1 MVLDFRE
8 YLTEVNQNQLYKEFL
23 KVQKNPHQLELALDF
38 KDEIFT
44 NKEDIARH
52 ILRQLN
58 FISIGFE
65 FEMYLMK
72 QNGDDENII
81 SLQDIDR
88 NILETAHKYFDFI
101 DEVNIEN
108 DYIVEFKKEAIKT
121 IDWFLFIIIASSSKK
136 LLQNE
141 YYDKIK
147 ELSRMFVNPDS

>member
-1 MVLDFRE
+1 
-8 YLTEVNQNQLYKEFL
+8 
-23 KVQKNPHQLELALDF
+23 
-38 KDEIFT
+38 
-44 NKEDIARH
+44 
-52 ILRQLN
+52 
-58 FISIGFE
+58 
-65 FEMYLMK
+65 MK
-72 QNGDDENII
+72 QHGGESGDTI